1 MRDAMKYNPA
11 LDGLRAIAVFAVLA
25 FHAGAPLAG
34 GGYVGVDLFF
44 VLSGFL
50 ITTIL
55 MQEQAATGRIAVGRF
70 YWRRALRLY
79 PTLLLVLAA
88 FLVASPYLWPELPAW
103 RYAAMAALYVTDYTR
118 ALLGEPEVLS
128 YTWSLSVEEH
138 FYLLWPL
145 VLPIVLRQR
154 RPVMVLAAAYLVA
167 TIWRVGNYHWLGWD
181 ATYFRFDTRLSGLIL
196 GCLLAMLS
204 PFTSRYTPLAV
215 LALIVAVAVPSFH
228 VPAGLTGVLL
238 LAEGGAVGMVI
249 YACSVRGRASFLA
262 APALAYLGRLSYGI
276 YLWHFPVVYW
286 LRERF
291 DWTTTLVATA
301 VIAVA
306 LAAATYHFIDVPLQR
321 YRRGLRPADHD
332 KAASAGAAQRSTGV

>member
-1 MRDAMKYNPA
+1 MQYNPA
-11 LDGLRAIAVFAVLA
+11 LDGLRAIAVLAVLA

-50 ITTIL
+50 ITSIL
-55 MQEQAATGRIAVGRF
+55 AKEQAATGRIAVARF

-88 FLVASPYLWPELPAW
+88 FVIASPHLWPELPAW

-154 RPVMVLAAAYLVA
+154 RPVMVLVVAYALA
-167 TIWRVGNYHWLGWD
+167 TIWRVANYHWLGWD
-181 ATYFRFDTRLSGLIL
+181 PTYFRFDTRLSGLIL
-196 GCLLAMLS
+196 GCLLAIL
-204 PFTSRYTPLAV
+204 PAVTSRYTPLAV
-215 LALIVAVAVPSFH
+215 LAMVVAVAVPSFH
-228 VPAGLTGVLL
+228 EPAGLAGVLV
-238 LAEGGAVGMVI
+238 LAEAGAVGMVV
-249 YACSVRGRASFLA
+249 YARSEKGCASLLA
-262 APALAYLGRLSYGI
+262 APAIAYIGRLSYGI
-276 YLWHFPVVYW
+276 YLWHFPLVYW
-286 LRERF
+286 LRDRF
-291 DWTTTLVATA
+291 DWAPTLAMTA
-301 VIAVA
+301 IASMV
-306 LAAATYHFIDVPLQR
+306 LAAASYHFIDVPLRR
-321 YRRGLRPADHD
+321 YRRASRPPDHD
-332 KAASAGAAQRSTGV
+332 KSAATSPT